1 MLDAFNISATGL
13 QSQQTQVETIANNLS
28 NVNTDGYKKSKVI
41 FQDLVSKQ
49 LGVNGNGLINNNL
62 VNSVGMGSSVGLINK
77 IFTSGDPKATDRP
90 LDIFIQGSGFL
101 EVVMPNGEYGYTRAG
116 NLSVD
121 ENGVL
126 TNADGFS
133 LSSLVQIP
141 PDAQDVV
148 IDSDGV
154 VSVSVSGQEG
164 LVNIGQ
170 LELSTFINESG
181 LSALG
186 GGIYMPSQKS
196 GNPSY
201 GRPGETGFG
210 SLQQGFVEASN
221 VNLVEELTSLMSAQ
235 RGYEL
240 NARVVQAADD
250 MLSIINTLRR

>member
-41 FQDLVSKQ
+41 FQDIVSKQ
-49 LGVNGNGLINNNL
+49 LSVNSNGLIDNAYK
-62 VNSVGMGSSVGLINK
+62 NSGIGSSAEIINK
-77 IFTSGDPKATDRP
+77 VFTSGDAKATDNP
-90 LDIFIQGSGFL
+90 LDIFIQGNGFL
-101 EVVMPNGEYGYTRAG
+101 EVVMPDGRYGYTRSG

-121 ENGVL
+121 ENGIL
-126 TNADGFS
+126 TNSDGFS

-141 PDAQDVV
+141 SDAQQIV
-148 IDSDGV
+148 IGSEGT
-154 VSVSVSGQEG
+154 VSVSINGEAE

-170 LELSTFINESG
+170 LELSTFLNEAG
-181 LSALG
+181 LASLG
-186 GGIYMPSQKS
+186 GGIYLPSSKS
-196 GNPSY
+196 GSPSY
-201 GRPGETGFG
+201 GLPGETGFG
-210 SLQQGFVEASN
+210 TLQQGFIEGSN

>member
-13 QSQQTQVETIANNLS
+13 QAQQTQVETIANNLA

-49 LGVNGNGLINNNL
+49 LGLDPAGLISESARSSL
-62 VNSVGMGSSVGLINK
+62 GIGAAVGNINK
-77 IFTSGDPKATDRP
+77 VFTAGDAKPTDRA
-90 LDIFIQGSGFL
+90 LDVFIQGSGFL
-101 EVVMPNGEYGYTRAG
+101 ELVMPDGRNAYSRVG
-116 NLSVD
+116 NLNID

-133 LSSLVQIP
+133 LSSLIQIP
-141 PDAQDVV
+141 PTTQDVV
-148 IDSDGV
+148 IDSEGL
-154 VSVSVSGQEG
+154 VSVSVSGEEG
-164 LVNIGQ
+164 LIEVGQ
-170 LELSTFINESG
+170 LELSTFLNESG

-186 GGIYMPSQKS
+186 NGLYLPTQES
-196 GNPSY
+196 GDPSY

-210 SLQQGFVEASN
+210 NVQQGFVEGSN
-221 VNLVEELTSLMSAQ
+221 VNLVEEMTTLMTAQ

-250 MLSIINTLRR
+250 MMSIINTLRR

>member
-41 FQDLVSKQ
+41 FQDIVSKQ
-49 LGVNGNGLINNNL
+49 LGINANGLISQASNN
-62 VNSVGMGSSVGLINK
+62 VGIGSSANLINK

-101 EVVMPNGEYGYTRAG
+101 EVVMPDGQYGYTRVG
-116 NLSVD
+116 NLNID

-126 TNADGFS
+126 TNSDGFS

-148 IDSDGV
+148 INSEGT
-154 VSVSVSGQEG
+154 VSVSVSGETG
-164 LVNIGQ
+164 LVPVGQ
-170 LELSTFINESG
+170 LELSTFLNESG
-181 LSALG
+181 LSSLG
-186 GGIYMPSQKS
+186 GGIYLPSSKS
-196 GNPSY
+196 GDPSY
-201 GRPGETGFG
+201 GQPGEVGFG
-210 SLQQGFVEASN
+210 TLQQGFIESSN